1 VFFEL
6 DFIRRLIALL
16 RSRLSALRAEPEAG
30 YSTEAVV
37 VIALLVVMAVTA
49 VGIIAAKVLA
59 TAHNIQTGGSG
70 GGG

>member
-6 DFIRRLIALL
+6 DVIRQLIAHLHA
-16 RSRLSALRAEPEAG
+16 RLVALRAEPEAG

-59 TAHNIQTGGSG
+59 TAHNIQTGGTG
-70 GGG
+70 GG

>member
-1 VFFEL
+1 MFFEL
-6 DFIRRLIALL
+6 DVIRQLIAHLHA
-16 RSRLSALRAEPEAG
+16 RLQEMQAQPEAG

-59 TAHNIQTGGSG
+59 TAHNIQTGGTG
-70 GGG
+70 GG